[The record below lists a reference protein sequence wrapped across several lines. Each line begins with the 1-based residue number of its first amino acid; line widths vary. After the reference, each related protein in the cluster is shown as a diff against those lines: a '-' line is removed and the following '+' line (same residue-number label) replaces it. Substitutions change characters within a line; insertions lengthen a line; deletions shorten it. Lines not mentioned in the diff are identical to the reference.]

1 MSSSRSTAPKNPLWL
16 YRGDAAT
23 TPGSGLSSI
32 ATEATLASDG
42 TLYFGD
48 SSGHVYALI
57 TDTTPTPAAAAEW
70 PRTGYDNCNSN
81 HANKH
86 GVHLPVT

>member
-1 MSSSRSTAPKNPLWL
+1 MVALDPGTRAQQWRYLGDSATLPLGTRL
-16 YRGDAAT
+16 FGV
-23 TPGSGLSSI
+23 

-48 SSGHVYALI
+48 SNGRVFAIL
-57 TDTTPTPAAAAEW
+57 TDASPTTTQPNEW

-81 HANKH
+81 HAGNL
-86 GVHLPVT
+86 GYTCQ